1 MSPKPVSRDF
11 FSSCNFI
18 QPHQRSQLFYSIL
31 STCTCTC
38 SNRDWLGFYAK
49 IQIIVWDS
57 AASEQLRLLGVLID
71 SAVYRISQTFFN
83 QHAGNHWHKYFFLF
97 SHNMFNCFA
106 IRYYTIFVYNHGLPH
121 PRKIMNSPSCCSQPK
136 FLKNHCCRAGAGGAE
151 IIFRTQSPNYL
162 FKDINCVLKSDFWRR
177 PG

>member
-1 MSPKPVSRDF
+1 MSPKTVHTVDM
-11 FSSCNFI
+11 
-18 QPHQRSQLFYSIL
+18 Y
-31 STCTCTC
+31 CTCTC
-38 SNRDWLGFYAK
+38 SNHDWLGFYAK

-106 IRYYTIFVYNHGLPH
+106 IRYYTIFVYNHGLSGLPH

-136 FLKNHCCRAGAGGAE
+136 FLKNHCCGADPFSVGSGPSTE
-151 IIFRTQSPNYL
+151 LRL
-162 FKDINCVLKSDFWRR
+162 LLLE
-177 PG
+177 